1 MVCQSF
7 QATRQLPDVLP
18 NIAGHAGRIV
28 ETLQHAHQ
36 YEPHLFGF
44 CCAYDCLPYATTYL
58 RINENEKLTKPAQT
72 NGLAHH
78 R

>member
-7 QATRQLPDVLP
+7 RATQQLLDALP
-18 NIAGHAGRIV
+18 NIAGHAVRIV
-28 ETLQHAHQ
+28 ETPRHAHQ

-44 CCAYDCLPYATTYL
+44 CCAYDYLPYATTYL
-58 RINENEKLTKPAQT
+58 RINENKKLTKPAQT